1 MDSRYASCVT
11 GKTFQK
17 ELGELSV
24 FLPIY
29 LSQLKQ
35 VLWSEGEQNCKHCII
50 MWIEIICYHW
60 HHTAFSREFC
70 SQYQCCILGI
80 WRVWSS
86 SVETSAAHSHQNGSA
101 SASQLTKLLL
111 LVQESKQILDLAP
124 GWKGPRFGGEKGNL
138 CPEAWFNEEK
148 QS

>member
-35 VLWSEGEQNCKHCII
+35 VL
-50 MWIEIICYHW
+50 
-60 HHTAFSREFC
+60 
-70 SQYQCCILGI
+70 
-80 WRVWSS
+80 
-86 SVETSAAHSHQNGSA
+86 
-101 SASQLTKLLL
+101 
-111 LVQESKQILDLAP
+111 
-124 GWKGPRFGGEKGNL
+124 
-138 CPEAWFNEEK
+138 
-148 QS
+148 